1 MVLTKRDI
9 SIAVGESLTGY
20 TFNDAELLWEAEQ
33 ASGSNAAFLYPEGN
47 KRLAMIGDVVLK
59 LVVLLDLRPRNMPK
73 GKDKHS
79 YTANCPYLPPIHVL
93 RENLVSMNKIVESI
107 VSNTVLERIG
117 RQIHLDEL
125 VNNNQSQQGVVSP
138 KTLTDTFEAILGA
151 VYLDSGKNIEAVR
164 RVMANLGLWPQ
175 EPEQSA
181 SL

>member
-9 SIAVGESLTGY
+9 SIATGESLTGY

-33 ASGSNAAFLYPEGN
+33 ASGSSAAFLYPEGN

-73 GKDKHS
+73 G
-79 YTANCPYLPPIHVL
+79 
-93 RENLVSMNKIVESI
+93 SMNKIAESI
-107 VSNTVLERIG
+107 VGNTVLERIG

-125 VNNNQSQQGVVSP
+125 VNNNQSQQGIVSP
-138 KTLTDTFEAILGA
+138 KTLADTFEAILGA

-164 RVMANLGLWPQ
+164 LVMANLGLWPQ
-175 EPEQSA
+175 EPEQLA